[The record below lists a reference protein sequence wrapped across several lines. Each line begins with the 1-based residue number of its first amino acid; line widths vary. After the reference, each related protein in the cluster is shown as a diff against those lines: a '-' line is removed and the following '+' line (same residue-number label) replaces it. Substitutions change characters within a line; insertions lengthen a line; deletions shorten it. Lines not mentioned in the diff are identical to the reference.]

1 MDIGD
6 IYVQI
11 TASQR
16 TGGKSRSVIVL
27 VPDVVRLS
35 FEPAGGFKS
44 LKEHTIAQKLAEPF
58 AKYAFSHRTIFDDYE
73 ISYEFLE
80 NEPHEVR
87 GRSPQLTQNGLKAWI
102 I

>member
-1 MDIGD
+1 
-6 IYVQI
+6 
-11 TASQR
+11 
-16 TGGKSRSVIVL
+16 VIVL
-27 VPDVVRLS
+27 VPDAIRLA
-35 FEPAGGFKS
+35 FELAGRSKP
-44 LKEHTIAQKLAEPF
+44 LKEHAIAQKLAEPL

-73 ISYEFLE
+73 ITYAFLE